1 MSDKREYV
9 VSVDDTRFLTD
20 RERAGGLTVRATV
33 QWHDDMPYATA
44 TTVGSVGV
52 SDESPRSDDV
62 EHALMLIEDLAT
74 DDRELAE
81 EA

>member
-9 VSVDDTRFLTD
+9 VSVDDTRFLTA

-33 QWHDDMPYATA
+33 KWQDNMPYATA
-44 TTVGSVGV
+44 STIDSVGV
-52 SDESPRSDDV
+52 SDESPRPDDV

-74 DDRELAE
+74 DERESVEPA
-81 EA
+81 